1 MGYAPAAA
9 TNGCWRPGAADT
21 EAMAINTRA
30 VKAEEFKQPS
40 YIMPLFAA
48 VLR

>member
-1 MGYAPAAA
+1 MVVG
-9 TNGCWRPGAADT
+9 GRGAADT